1 MKTLVQLVQSALFM
15 RDDKVLISAV
25 WAFKYITDNEQFMR
39 ELQVAAKESVGALL
53 FYMLD
58 SDVHIALPAVT
69 ALKSLSRSEKYV
81 EAFAQCGVVKVAESV
96 FSNAKGLLLANDACE
111 ILANLTSKSKT
122 LVEEVLDSQLHL
134 LVVKLFF
141 NETNITN
148 VNKDAIY
155 LVCNCFFYANGKQL
169 QELINEGL
177 LIKCLGLLATNNPT
191 MSFLILSILKQILM
205 KTKDCEGRNAVVKQ
219 LEETGAMERIG
230 EMCYVQN
237 DANAKLAESV
247 LESIST
253 EESMS
258 F

>member
-1 MKTLVQLVQSALFM
+1 M

-25 WAFKYITDNEQFMR
+25 WAFKYITDNEEFR
-39 ELQVAAKESVGALL
+39 EKLEVATRESISALL

-69 ALKSLSRSEKYV
+69 ALKSLSKSEKY
-81 EAFAQCGVVKVAESV
+81 AGMFAECGAVKVVEGV
-96 FSNAKGLLLANDACE
+96 FSNAKGLMLANDVCE

-122 LVEEVLDSQLHL
+122 IVEEVLNSQLHL
-134 LVVKLFF
+134 LVAKLLFS
-141 NETNITN
+141 ETN
-148 VNKDAIY
+148 VNKDAVY

-177 LIKCLGLLATNNPT
+177 LIKCLGLLATNSPT
-191 MSFLILSILKQILM
+191 TNFLILNVLKQILA
-205 KTKDCEGRNAVVKQ
+205 KIKDCESKNTVIKQ

-237 DANAKLAESV
+237 DANAKLAECI
-247 LESIST
+247 LESISL